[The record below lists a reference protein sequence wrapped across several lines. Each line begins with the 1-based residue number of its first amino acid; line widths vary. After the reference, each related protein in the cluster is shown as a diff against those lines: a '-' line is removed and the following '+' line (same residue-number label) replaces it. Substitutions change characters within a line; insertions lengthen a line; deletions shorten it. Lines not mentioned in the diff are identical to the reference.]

1 MLTIGL
7 YGIRDPQGKHAG
19 HDHALAFMRDGRV
32 EASIELERVTGRK
45 HDDRLDEH
53 FDALVAPWL
62 RPGEPV
68 RVVQVNSFLGSSFS
82 TRSGSLSLTAPEAVP
97 LEPRLVPTE
106 HRVGGLL
113 AGRPVQ
119 AFTLCHEL
127 AHVGACLPFYGSYP
141 ESSLLVHI
149 DGGASASA
157 CSAWHWNGAQL
168 QLIENSWDELKDA
181 VNNFNDSPLTAGILG
196 LDLGQHLSLPGKL
209 MGLAS
214 YGTPRPEVMEWL
226 LDHQFF
232 LHDPWRRADPLR
244 EVVRRFG
251 PRRDPDPTRDPVHH
265 DLAACMQRYFEE
277 RVLAYLARLKA
288 RTGARHLAYSGG
300 AALNVHTNVRIENE
314 LGFESVM
321 IPPAPSDCGLALGAA
336 AFAEWLDGKPIARH
350 GPYLT
355 RKTPGEPKTDS
366 RPVFTDSVHQVA
378 EGIAA
383 GEVVAAVLGGAEIG
397 PRALGH
403 RSLLARPDSVP
414 LRRRLSEELKQREW
428 YRPVAPMVLPH
439 VASHCLTGYRAN
451 SALGRY
457 MLGAW
462 RLAPAWKP
470 AFAGCV
476 HVDGTVRAQVLDPA
490 DPAQG
495 PLVELLG
502 VLESQYGIQGL
513 INTSLNS
520 RGVAI
525 PQDAERAVSEVSR
538 MGLRIT
544 WSQLAR

>member
-1 MLTIGL
+1 MHSFRWVSREQTCADLVSFL
-7 YGIRDPQGKHAG
+7 SNDPPRRSRRRRDRATAAQLLRT
-19 HDHALAFMRDGRV
+19 LAVPD
-32 EASIELERVTGRK
+32 
-45 HDDRLDEH
+45 
-53 FDALVAPWL
+53 VAPAL
-62 RPGEPV
+62 R
-68 RVVQVNSFLGSSFS
+68 QIALDS
-82 TRSGSLSLTAPEAVP
+82 T
-97 LEPRLVPTE
+97 
-106 HRVGGLL
+106 
-113 AGRPVQ
+113 Q
-119 AFTLCHEL
+119 
-127 AHVGACLPFYGSYP
+127 
-141 ESSLLVHI
+141 

-157 CSAWHWNGAQL
+157 CSAWYWDGARL
-168 QLIENSWDELKDA
+168 QLIESSWDELKDA
-181 VNNFNDSPLTAGILG
+181 VNNFNDNPLAAAILG
-196 LDLGQHLSLPGKL
+196 LDLAQHLSLPGKL

-232 LHDPWRRADPLR
+232 LHDPWRCADPLR

-300 AALNVHTNVRIENE
+300 AALNVHANVRIENE

-336 AFAEWLDGKPIARH
+336 AFAEWLDRRPIARH

-355 RKTPGEPKTDS
+355 RLTLGEPEADA
-366 RPVFTDSVHQVA
+366 RPGFTASVHEVA
-378 EGIAA
+378 ERLAA
-383 GEVVAAVLGGAEIG
+383 GEVVAAVLGGAEVG

-403 RSLLARPDSVP
+403 RSLLARPDSVA

-428 YRPVAPMVLPH
+428 YRPVAPMVLPD
-439 VASHCLTGYRAN
+439 VAARCLTGYRAD

-462 RLAPAWKP
+462 RLAPAWQP
-470 AFAGCV
+470 AFSGSV
-476 HVDGTVRAQVLDPA
+476 HVDGTVRAQVLDPG

-502 VLESQYGIQGL
+502 VLERQHGIQGL
-513 INTSLNS
+513 INTSLNP

-525 PQDAERAVSEVSR
+525 LQDPERAAAEARRLGVE
-538 MGLRIT
+538 MT
-544 WSQLAR
+544 WSRLAC